1 MEDVRITN
9 FQQQKPHGSE
19 ARAALDRRIFALASK
34 FEILQGQPS
43 KCVPAEV
50 LRKAQGIVFL
60 EWAKADFLYST
71 QGGNGIA
78 ITRDATSGHW
88 SPAAFVRAS
97 LGSQAA
103 DEHNFIVLALMAQD
117 ATSILA
123 GSSSGENSDA
133 SAVEASV
140 WIYNSRH
147 GFSGAALVKSGMIVS
162 DDEANNAY
170 YDTPAKMECILAEGK
185 VPQSPSVAYL
195 AGKLASFA
203 SAPQGARGS

>member
-1 MEDVRITN
+1 MEDVNISTI
-9 FQQQKPHGSE
+9 QQSPSTGSE

-43 KCVPAEV
+43 KCVPSEV
-50 LRKAQGIVFL
+50 LRKARGIVFL

-71 QGGNGIA
+71 QGGSGIA
-78 ITRDATSGHW
+78 ITRDAASGRW
-88 SPAAFVRAS
+88 SPAAFVKAS

-117 ATSILA
+117 AASILT

-133 SAVEASV
+133 STEESSV

-147 GFSGAALVKSGMIVS
+147 GFSGAAVVKSGMIVS
-162 DDEANNAY
+162 DDEANHAY
-170 YDTPAKMECILAEGK
+170 YNMPAKMEHILAERK

-195 AGKLASFA
+195 AGKLGSFA
-203 SAPQGARGS
+203 